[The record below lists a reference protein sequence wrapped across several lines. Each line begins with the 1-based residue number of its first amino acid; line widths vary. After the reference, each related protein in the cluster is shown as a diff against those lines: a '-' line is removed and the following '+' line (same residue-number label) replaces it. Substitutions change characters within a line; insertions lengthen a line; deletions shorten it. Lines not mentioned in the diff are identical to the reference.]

1 MPDPIDRFR
10 NVMRN
15 RVETAKRWHG
25 LKKLDDIYDFAMQDP
40 AVAAL
45 WAHERFQKQVILEA
59 TRFILDHADEEPV
72 VSLLVALEE
81 PARGK
86 VSRHSSTAG
95 RISITL
101 NSMA

>member
-25 LKKLDDIYDFAMQDP
+25 LKKLDNIYDFAMQDP

-45 WAHERFQKQVILEA
+45 WAHERIQEA
-59 TRFILDHADEEPV
+59 SHTGSNEIYPRPC
-72 VSLLVALEE
+72 
-81 PARGK
+81 
-86 VSRHSSTAG
+86 
-95 RISITL
+95 
-101 NSMA
+101 